1 MGQKVSPIGMRVG
14 VIRDWESRWY
24 AEKADFGDLLNED
37 VKIRR
42 HIEKTLRDAYVSRV
56 EIERTGS
63 DVHVVIRC
71 SRPGAAL
78 GRSDDRRGA
87 DRKAPAQAVEA
98 PAEAAPAADAKA
110 PAKKAADKITVL
122 KKELKKITNGKNVKI
137 DVVAVANP
145 DLDAHLVAR
154 KICEQLEARQSFRI
168 AQKKAI
174 QQTMRSGAKGIKTL
188 ASGRLGGAE
197 IARKEGYS
205 QGVVPLHTLRSDI
218 DYASDEA
225 HTTYGKIG
233 VKVWICRGEVLPGK
247 MVEEPKAPEGRF
259 QRDRRNGGRGGRDN
273 RRNSRNDRPRTAQG
287 ARPAQAAPAEA
298 APAPQEGGNN

>member
-24 AEKADFGDLLNED
+24 AEKATFGDLLNED
-37 VKIRR
+37 IKIRKY
-42 HIEKTLRDAYVSRV
+42 IEKTLHDAYVSRI
-56 EIERTGS
+56 EIERTSGNC
-63 DVHVVIRC
+63 HIVIRC

-78 GRSDDRRGA
+78 GRDDRNN
-87 DRKAPAQAVEA
+87 DRRNAGDKNTE
-98 PAEAAPAADAKA
+98 AKA
-110 PAKKAADKITVL
+110 PEKKGSEKMAVL
-122 KKELKKITNGKNVKI
+122 RKELSKITNGKNVKI
-137 DVVAVANP
+137 DLVAVANP

-225 HTTYGKIG
+225 RTTYGKIG

-259 QRDRRNGGRGGRDN
+259 QRDRRNGRGGRGDRRDRRGN
-273 RRNSRNDRPRTAQG
+273 DRRN
-287 ARPAQAAPAEA
+287 ARPAAAGASAGAAPR
-298 APAPQEGGNN
+298 EGGN

>member
-24 AEKADFGDLLNED
+24 AEKAEFGDLLNED
-37 VKIRR
+37 VKIRQY
-42 HIEKTLRDAYVSRV
+42 ITKNLKDAYVSRV
-56 EIERTGS
+56 EIERIVG
-63 DVHVVIRC
+63 HKENEIKIVIRC
-71 SRPGAAL
+71 ARPGAAV
-78 GRSDDRRGA
+78 GKDDKGN
-87 DRKAPAQAVEA
+87 DRMQNL
-98 PAEAAPAADAKA
+98 
-110 PAKKAADKITVL
+110 T
-122 KKELKKITNGKNVKI
+122 KELEKLSGGKKVRIE
-137 DVVAVANP
+137 VVAVANP

-218 DYASDEA
+218 DYANDEA

-259 QRDRRNGGRGGRDN
+259 NRDRRGGRGGRGD
-273 RRNSRNDRPRTAQG
+273 RRNNRNFDRRSQNAAKPEAQ
-287 ARPAQAAPAEA
+287 A